1 MHPTKSALEPILST
15 GALLIIRTSDA
26 DSAYDIAKAAVAGGI
41 RALEIPYAVP
51 DTLRL
56 VERLVTDFGADGVS
70 VGVGTVIDEVS
81 AYRAVESGADILV
94 SPGFNQGMLDVA
106 NRYQV
111 TSVSGAMTPTEI
123 LRTAEA
129 GADIVKLFPAEF
141 LGPAYLK
148 SVRAPLSQI
157 PISPTGGVDADTV
170 GEWISAGACCVGVA
184 SYICKA
190 GDATAITASSRTLLA
205 AIEQAR
211 G

>member
-15 GALLIIRTSDA
+15 GALLIIRTA
-26 DSAYDIAKAAVAGGI
+26 DTDGAYEIAKAAVAGGI

-51 DTLRL
+51 NTLRL
-56 VERLVTDFGADGVS
+56 IERLVTDFSDDGVA
-70 VGVGTVIDEVS
+70 VGVGTVIDEMS
-81 AYRAVESGADILV
+81 AYRAVEAGADILV
-94 SPGFNQGMLDVA
+94 SPGFNQGMIDVA
-106 NRYQV
+106 NRHQV

-123 LRTAEA
+123 MRTAEA

-148 SVRAPLSQI
+148 SVRTPLSQI

-170 GEWISAGACCVGVA
+170 GDWIHAGACCVGVA

-190 GDATAITASSRTLLA
+190 GDAAAISANARKLLA
-205 AIEQAR
+205 AIQQAR

>member
-1 MHPTKSALEPILST
+1 MHPTKSALDPILST
-15 GALLIIRTSDA
+15 GALLIIRTPDA

-51 DTLRL
+51 GTLRL
-56 VERLVTDFGADGVS
+56 IERLVADFSADGVA
-70 VGVGTVIDEVS
+70 VGVGTVLDEGS
-81 AYRAVESGADILV
+81 AYRAVEAGADILV
-94 SPGFNQGMLDVA
+94 SPGLSQGMLDVA

-148 SVRAPLSQI
+148 SVRTPLSQI
-157 PISPTGGVDADTV
+157 PLSPTGGVDADTV
-170 GEWISAGACCVGVA
+170 GDWIAAGACSVGVA

-190 GDATAITASSRTLLA
+190 GDDAAITANSRKLLA